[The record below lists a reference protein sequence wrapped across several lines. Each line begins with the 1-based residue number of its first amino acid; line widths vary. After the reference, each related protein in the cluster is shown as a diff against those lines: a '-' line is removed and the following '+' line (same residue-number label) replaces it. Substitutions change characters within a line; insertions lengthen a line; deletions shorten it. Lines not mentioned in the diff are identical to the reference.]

1 MAVTVVLHDMW
12 CKYNFWG
19 RSLLRQ
25 EQSSNFDDLA
35 ILCLRFARQV
45 KLVVL
50 RQQGST
56 PNCMNVSM
64 QVYLWKCKTSK
75 HVTSTIVSMKNSLMP
90 NFIDLLFYRYM
101 QFTFN
106 FIFFWCFVLHLYSF
120 FCFLSICW
128 LYKSFLCHSG
138 WLWHLKN

>member
-1 MAVTVVLHDMW
+1 MALNVVLHDMW

-90 NFIDLLFYRYM
+90 NFIDLLFYIYICS
-101 QFTFN
+101 FPLVSFSFDVLFYIYTF
-106 FIFFWCFVLHLYSF
+106 
-120 FCFLSICW
+120 FLFSYDCLVI
-128 LYKSFLCHSG
+128 
-138 WLWHLKN
+138 